1 MSTPWLFILLTN
13 PTFNFPP
20 PTWSF
25 LLDNCPAIPEL
36 IGATGDSG
44 GNAVG
49 GTAASRNP
57 VSAARARRAAEDHA
71 NAVAAAAGVSEINF
85 GPGEKKKQKRHTDT
99 QDIIDDLFSHRL
111 TEASNLEAMV
121 GNLAASLKGSPGKQ
135 KKDKVEQL
143 NRLINQYETS
153 AKNKKDLGMP
163 YGHILE
169 KIEKLEAE
177 RDALA

>member
-1 MSTPWLFILLTN
+1 
-13 PTFNFPP
+13 
-20 PTWSF
+20 
-25 LLDNCPAIPEL
+25 
-36 IGATGDSG
+36 
-44 GNAVG
+44 
-49 GTAASRNP
+49 
-57 VSAARARRAAEDHA
+57 
-71 NAVAAAAGVSEINF
+71 
-85 GPGEKKKQKRHTDT
+85 
-99 QDIIDDLFSHRL
+99 
-111 TEASNLEAMV
+111 MV